1 MPRERRSIEDVRAD
15 AHVVKRERV
24 LRWLARRA
32 NEFAQ
37 QARRTGELRDIAGA
51 AALTDLVDDFARGR
65 ER

>member
-1 MPRERRSIEDVRAD
+1 MRAD